1 MQDLFNTKELPYKDI
16 IGKRKIKFLKP
27 SGNEVF
33 AFFDNDKKGIQ
44 ISENGKVDM
53 KWFNKSQ
60 KEYQKESEERTAE
73 MGKTWKDREMACWY
87 YEHKRDLKT
96 T

>member
-1 MQDLFNTKELPYKDI
+1 MIDLFNTNIDFKTI
-16 IGKRKIKFLKP
+16 IGKRKISFLKP
-27 SGNEVF
+27 IGNEVF
-33 AFFDNDKKGIQ
+33 AFFNKKDTGIQ

-60 KEYQKESEERTAE
+60 KEYQKESEEQTAE
-73 MGKTWKDREMACWY
+73 MGKTWKDREMTCWY
-87 YEHKRDLKT
+87 FEHKGET